1 MYAQTNSVLMTLGG
15 VYHWR
20 GDSDLLLVLSKR
32 KHYRTKDTHSLTYRW
47 WCSVNCPSH
56 SSPCILT
63 VRPFSQADVI
73 VKLFLKRDT
82 IEKADSCS
90 MARVLPLIPNRGPL
104 FICRLEERRKTLLP
118 AFPTTT
124 APAPFR
130 SDYVHLHTQTQVDTY
145 M

>member
-1 MYAQTNSVLMTLGG
+1 MTLEG

-20 GDSDLLLVLSKR
+20 GDSGLLLVLSKR

-47 WCSVNCPSH
+47 WYSVNCPSH
-56 SSPCILT
+56 GSPCILT
-63 VRPFSQADVI
+63 VCPFSQADVI

-104 FICRLEERRKTLLP
+104 FICRLEEQRKTLLP
-118 AFPTTT
+118 ACPT
-124 APAPFR
+124 AARFR
-130 SDYVHLHTQTQVDTY
+130 CRDGCLHVRTQTLVGAYIYACTHTSSFI
-145 M
+145 